1 LYNRFV
7 LKSAAAFILVMA
19 SMALAQQEPGSL
31 APQEDQ
37 PKIKLNYLNVCTPSA
52 EEQAALKNALA
63 KVSGSPAF
71 APDFEISRGQSTLRD
86 GPPSKFVRLRRDFS
100 SQMPMMTAQYSMS
113 IDEKA
118 MTELLVLRMRD
129 PKEFLELT
137 IEDRVSTAAASPV
150 AVVTADTPASR
161 IRIER
166 LGKSSVVLARCEAA
180 DQSAYEPL
188 FKEGSDLIARYRAAL
203 GLRKAFRTDI
213 AWLSGNAKPETP
225 VGSQKQP

>member
-1 LYNRFV
+1 M
-7 LKSAAAFILVMA
+7 LKSVAAFILALA
-19 SMALAQQEPGSL
+19 SVALAQQEPPP
-31 APQEDQ
+31 ANPEDQ

-52 EEQAALKNALA
+52 DEQAALKSALA

-71 APDFEISRGQSTLRD
+71 ASDFEISRGQSTLRD

-113 IDEKA
+113 IDERA

-129 PKEFLELT
+129 PKEFLELS
-137 IEDRVSTAAASPV
+137 IEDRVSTGAASPV
-150 AVVTADTPASR
+150 AVVATDTPASR

-166 LGKSSVVLARCEAA
+166 LGKSSVALARCEGA

-188 FKEGSDLIARYRAAL
+188 FKQGSELIARYRAAL
-203 GLRKAFRTDI
+203 GLRKAFRADI
-213 AWLSGNAKPETP
+213 AWLGGSKPEAP
-225 VGSQKQP
+225 AGSQKQP